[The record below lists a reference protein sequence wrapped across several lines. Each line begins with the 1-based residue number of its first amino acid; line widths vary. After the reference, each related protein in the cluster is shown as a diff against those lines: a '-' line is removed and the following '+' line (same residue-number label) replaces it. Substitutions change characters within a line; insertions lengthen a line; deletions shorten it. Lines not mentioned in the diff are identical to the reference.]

1 MFIAYDVLR
10 CTIDGKSLFFFNERN
25 KYLKDIKYLIF
36 LLLQNSIEDASIE
49 HQKLI
54 SMSVRI
60 LNNGVLYKMDFS
72 SLISFKNELINLN
85 KELNN
90 GNK

>member
-1 MFIAYDVLR
+1 MENLY
-10 CTIDGKSLFFFNERN
+10 FFNERN

-72 SLISFKNELINLN
+72 SLISFKNELISFFFFIPCRCTSK
-85 KELNN
+85 KESV
-90 GNK
+90 

>member
-1 MFIAYDVLR
+1 MENLY
-10 CTIDGKSLFFFNERN
+10 FFNERN
-25 KYLKDIKYLIF
+25 KYLKDIKYLVF

>member
-1 MFIAYDVLR
+1 MENLY
-10 CTIDGKSLFFFNERN
+10 FFNERN

-36 LLLQNSIEDASIE
+36 LLLHNSTEDVSIE

-60 LNNGVLYKMDFS
+60 LNNGVLYKMNFS

>member
-1 MFIAYDVLR
+1 MENLY
-10 CTIDGKSLFFFNERN
+10 FFNERN
-25 KYLKDIKYLIF
+25 KYLKDIKYLRY

>member
-1 MFIAYDVLR
+1 MENLY
-10 CTIDGKSLFFFNERN
+10 FFNERN

-60 LNNGVLYKMDFS
+60 LNNGVLYKMNFS

>member
-1 MFIAYDVLR
+1 MENLY
-10 CTIDGKSLFFFNERN
+10 FFNERN

-36 LLLQNSIEDASIE
+36 LLLQKSTEDVSIE

>member
-1 MFIAYDVLR
+1 MENLY
-10 CTIDGKSLFFFNERN
+10 FFNDRN

>member
-1 MFIAYDVLR
+1 
-10 CTIDGKSLFFFNERN
+10 FNERN

-36 LLLQNSIEDASIE
+36 LLLHNSTEDVSIE

>member
-1 MFIAYDVLR
+1 MENLY
-10 CTIDGKSLFFFNERN
+10 FFNERN

-54 SMSVRI
+54 SMSVR
-60 LNNGVLYKMDFS
+60 
-72 SLISFKNELINLN
+72 
-85 KELNN
+85 
-90 GNK
+90 

>member
-1 MFIAYDVLR
+1 MENLY
-10 CTIDGKSLFFFNERN
+10 FFNERN

-60 LNNGVLYKMDFS
+60 LNNGVLYNMDFS

>member
-1 MFIAYDVLR
+1 MENLY
-10 CTIDGKSLFFFNERN
+10 FFNERN

-36 LLLQNSIEDASIE
+36 LLLHNSNEDVSIE